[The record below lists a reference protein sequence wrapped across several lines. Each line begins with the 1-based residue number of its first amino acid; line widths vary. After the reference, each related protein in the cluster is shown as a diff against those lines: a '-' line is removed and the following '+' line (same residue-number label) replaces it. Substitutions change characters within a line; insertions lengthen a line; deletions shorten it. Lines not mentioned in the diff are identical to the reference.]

1 MNSDILNTSIEFLKG
16 VGPNR
21 AKLLNSEL
29 KISTFKDLL
38 FQFPFRYIDKTSY
51 HKISEIQSIN
61 SEIQIIGKISDLKE
75 IGIGKKKRLVA
86 KIIDD
91 TGIIDL
97 VWFKTN
103 RWLIDSIKLNTKYIA
118 YGKLNSYNGKHSI
131 AHPELELYN
140 NENVKK
146 RTKLTAVYPS
156 TELLNRRGITNKVIL
171 NLIEE
176 LLITLNNKIDENLP
190 TYLKQKFNLLA
201 RREALIIIHKPRNLD
216 ELRKAIYRLKFEEIF
231 FLQIRLIKKN
241 INRKEKIKGYKFNV
255 IGKEFDKFFKDH
267 LSFELTNAQKRVL
280 KEIRR
285 DLGSGAQMN
294 RLLQGDVG
302 SGKTIVAF
310 MSALIAIGNGF
321 QACIMTPTEILSH
334 QHYNKFKDTCKL
346 LNINV
351 KTLTGSS
358 KARYKKEV
366 KESLIKGEIDLLI
379 GTHALIYDGV
389 DFKNL
394 GIAIIDE
401 QHKFGVAQ
409 RSKLW
414 HKNKLPPHVL
424 IMTATP
430 IPRTLAMSAYGDLDM
445 SVINELPPGRKD
457 IKTIHQPN
465 RDRLKLID
473 FLKDEINKGRQ
484 VYVVYPLIK
493 ESEKLDFKDLLD
505 GYESFSRDFP
515 MPKYQLS
522 IVHGKMKNEDKDY
535 EMQRFIENKTQI
547 LVSTTVIEVGVDIPN
562 ATVMVIESA
571 ERFGLSQLHQLRGR
585 VGRGAHKSYCFLIT
599 GNKQTKESKIRMETM
614 VSTNDGFIIAEKD
627 LELRGPGNI
636 MGTQQSGE
644 MPLRIT
650 NLIGDSK
657 LIQKI
662 RLLAEKILEKDP
674 KLTNPNNSL
683 ILSYLKQI
691 IDDTKIFQISAVPS
705 VFLGFYFL
713 LLLKSDTI
721 LLILAIILIYNLVL
735 ELFVLLILII
745 TKSII
750 SPILI

>member
-21 AKLLNSEL
+21 AKLLNGEL

-75 IGIGKKKRLVA
+75 VGIGKKKRLVA
-86 KIIDD
+86 KFIDD
-91 TGIIDL
+91 TGSIDL

-103 RWLIDSIKLNTKYIA
+103 RWLIDSIKLNTEYIA

-216 ELRKAIYRLKFEEIF
+216 ELKKAIYRLKFEEIF

-334 QHYNKFKDTCKL
+334 QHYNKFKDICKL

-457 IKTIHQPN
+457 IKTIHQSN

-484 VYVVYPLIK
+484 IYVVYPLIK

-505 GYESFSRDFP
+505 GYESFSRDFT

-691 IDDTKIFQISAVPS
+691 IDKKNIWEYIS
-705 VFLGFYFL
+705 
-713 LLLKSDTI
+713 
-721 LLILAIILIYNLVL
+721 
-735 ELFVLLILII
+735 
-745 TKSII
+745 
-750 SPILI
+750 

>member
-75 IGIGKKKRLVA
+75 VGIGKKKRLVA
-86 KIIDD
+86 KFIDD
-91 TGIIDL
+91 TGIINL

-103 RWLIDSIKLNTKYIA
+103 RWLIDSIKLNTEYIA

-321 QACIMTPTEILSH
+321 QACIMTPTEILSY
-334 QHYNKFKDTCKL
+334 QHYNKFKDICKL

-358 KARYKKEV
+358 KTRYKKEV

-457 IKTIHQPN
+457 IKTIHQSN

-484 VYVVYPLIK
+484 IYVVYPLIK

-535 EMQRFIENKTQI
+535 EMQRFIENKTHI

-691 IDDTKIFQISAVPS
+691 IDKKNIWEYIS
-705 VFLGFYFL
+705 
-713 LLLKSDTI
+713 
-721 LLILAIILIYNLVL
+721 
-735 ELFVLLILII
+735 
-745 TKSII
+745 
-750 SPILI
+750 

>member
-75 IGIGKKKRLVA
+75 VGIGKKKRLVA
-86 KIIDD
+86 KFIDD
-91 TGIIDL
+91 TGIINL

-103 RWLIDSIKLNTKYIA
+103 RWLIDSIKLNTEYIA

-216 ELRKAIYRLKFEEIF
+216 ELKKAIYRLKFEEIF

-334 QHYNKFKDTCKL
+334 QHYNKFKDICKL

-358 KARYKKEV
+358 KTRYKKEV

-457 IKTIHQPN
+457 IKTIHQSN

-484 VYVVYPLIK
+484 IYVVYPLIK

-691 IDDTKIFQISAVPS
+691 IDKKNIWEYIS
-705 VFLGFYFL
+705 
-713 LLLKSDTI
+713 
-721 LLILAIILIYNLVL
+721 
-735 ELFVLLILII
+735 
-745 TKSII
+745 
-750 SPILI
+750 

>member
-156 TELLNRRGITNKVIL
+156 TELLNRRGITNKVIR

-190 TYLKQKFNLLA
+190 TYLKNKFNLLA

-321 QACIMTPTEILSH
+321 QACLMTPTEILSH
-334 QHYNKFKDTCKL
+334 QHFNKFKDTCKL

-465 RDRLKLID
+465 KDRLKLID

-484 VYVVYPLIK
+484 IYVVYPLIK

-691 IDDTKIFQISAVPS
+691 IDKKNIWEYIS
-705 VFLGFYFL
+705 
-713 LLLKSDTI
+713 
-721 LLILAIILIYNLVL
+721 
-735 ELFVLLILII
+735 
-745 TKSII
+745 
-750 SPILI
+750 

>member
-75 IGIGKKKRLVA
+75 VGIGKKKRLVA
-86 KIIDD
+86 KFIDD
-91 TGIIDL
+91 TGSIDL

-103 RWLIDSIKLNTKYIA
+103 RWLIDSIKLNTEYIA

-156 TELLNRRGITNKVIL
+156 TELLNKRGITNKVIR

-241 INRKEKIKGYKFNV
+241 INKKEKIKGYKFNV
-255 IGKEFDKFFKDH
+255 IGKEFDAFFKDH

-334 QHYNKFKDTCKL
+334 QHYNKFLDICKL

-457 IKTIHQPN
+457 IKTIHQSN

-484 VYVVYPLIK
+484 IYVVYPLIK

-585 VGRGAHKSYCFLIT
+585 VGRGTHKSYCFLIT

-691 IDDTKIFQISAVPS
+691 IDKKNIWEYIS
-705 VFLGFYFL
+705 
-713 LLLKSDTI
+713 
-721 LLILAIILIYNLVL
+721 
-735 ELFVLLILII
+735 
-745 TKSII
+745 
-750 SPILI
+750 

>member
-75 IGIGKKKRLVA
+75 VGIGKKKRLVA
-86 KIIDD
+86 KFIDD
-91 TGIIDL
+91 TGGIDL

-103 RWLIDSIKLNTKYIA
+103 RWLIDSIKLNTEYIA

-190 TYLKQKFNLLA
+190 TYLKNKFNLLA
-201 RREALIIIHKPRNLD
+201 RRDALIIIHKPRNLD

-334 QHYNKFKDTCKL
+334 QHYNKFIDICKL

-394 GIAIIDE
+394 GMAIIDE

-457 IKTIHQPN
+457 IKTIHQSN

-484 VYVVYPLIK
+484 IYVVYPLIK

-691 IDDTKIFQISAVPS
+691 IDKKNIWEYIS
-705 VFLGFYFL
+705 
-713 LLLKSDTI
+713 
-721 LLILAIILIYNLVL
+721 
-735 ELFVLLILII
+735 
-745 TKSII
+745 
-750 SPILI
+750 

>member
-1 MNSDILNTSIEFLKG
+1 MMNSVILNTSIEFLKG

-75 IGIGKKKRLVA
+75 VGIGKKKRLVA
-86 KIIDD
+86 KFIDD
-91 TGIIDL
+91 TGIIEL

-156 TELLNRRGITNKVIL
+156 TELLNKRGITNKVIR

-176 LLITLNNKIDENLP
+176 LLIALNNKIDENLP
-190 TYLKQKFNLLA
+190 TYLKEKFNLLA

-216 ELRKAIYRLKFEEIF
+216 ELRKAIYTLKFEEIF

-241 INRKEKIKGYKFNV
+241 INRKEKIKGYKFKV
-255 IGKEFDKFFKDH
+255 IGEEFDKFFKNH

-334 QHYNKFKDTCKL
+334 QHYNKFIDICKI

-366 KESLIKGEIDLLI
+366 KESLIKGEVDLLI

-457 IKTIHQPN
+457 IKTIHQSN

-484 VYVVYPLIK
+484 IYVVYPLIK

-585 VGRGAHKSYCFLIT
+585 VGRGGHKSYCFLIT

-674 KLTNPNNSL
+674 KLTNSNNSL

-691 IDDTKIFQISAVPS
+691 IDKKNIWEYIS
-705 VFLGFYFL
+705 
-713 LLLKSDTI
+713 
-721 LLILAIILIYNLVL
+721 
-735 ELFVLLILII
+735 
-745 TKSII
+745 
-750 SPILI
+750 

>member
-21 AKLLNSEL
+21 AKLLNGEL

-75 IGIGKKKRLVA
+75 LGIGKKKRLVA
-86 KIIDD
+86 KFIDD
-91 TGIIDL
+91 TGSIDL

-103 RWLIDSIKLNTKYIA
+103 RWLIDSIKLNTEYIA

-334 QHYNKFKDTCKL
+334 QHYNKFKDICKL

-358 KARYKKEV
+358 KARYKKVV

-457 IKTIHQPN
+457 IKTIHQSN

-484 VYVVYPLIK
+484 IYVVYPLIK

-691 IDDTKIFQISAVPS
+691 IDKKNIWEYIS
-705 VFLGFYFL
+705 
-713 LLLKSDTI
+713 
-721 LLILAIILIYNLVL
+721 
-735 ELFVLLILII
+735 
-745 TKSII
+745 
-750 SPILI
+750 

>member
-51 HKISEIQSIN
+51 HKISEIKSIN

-156 TELLNRRGITNKVIL
+156 TELLNRRGITNKVIR

-190 TYLKQKFNLLA
+190 TYLKNKFNLLA

-457 IKTIHQPN
+457 IKTIHQTN

-691 IDDTKIFQISAVPS
+691 IDKKNIWEYIS
-705 VFLGFYFL
+705 
-713 LLLKSDTI
+713 
-721 LLILAIILIYNLVL
+721 
-735 ELFVLLILII
+735 
-745 TKSII
+745 
-750 SPILI
+750 

>member
-1 MNSDILNTSIEFLKG
+1 MNNDILNTSIEFLKG
-16 VGPNR
+16 IGPNR
-21 AKLLNSEL
+21 AKLIKSEL

-51 HKISEIQSIN
+51 HKISDIN
-61 SEIQIIGKISDLKE
+61 STNTEIQIIGKISDLKE
-75 IGIGKKKRLVA
+75 VGSGNKKRLVA
-86 KIIDD
+86 KFVDN
-91 TGIIDL
+91 TGCIEL
-97 VWFKTN
+97 VWFKTTK
-103 RWLIDSIKLNTKYIA
+103 WLIDSIKLNTNYIA
-118 YGKLNSYNGKHSI
+118 YGKLNSFKGNYSI
-131 AHPELELYN
+131 AHPELELYD
-140 NENVKK
+140 EAKLKK
-146 RTKLTAVYPS
+146 RTKLNAVYPS
-156 TELLNRRGITNKVIL
+156 SELLNKRGITNKVIIG
-171 NLIEE
+171 LIQE
-176 LLITLNNKIDENLP
+176 LLISVNKEIKENLP
-190 TYLKQKFNLLA
+190 KYLMEKFKLLG
-201 RREALIIIHKPRNLD
+201 RRESLIIIHKPRNLI
-216 ELRKAIYRLKFEEIF
+216 ELKRAVYRLKFEEIF
-231 FLQIRLIKKN
+231 YLQLRLIKKN
-241 INRKEKIKGYKFNV
+241 INRKEKIKGYNFKV
-255 IGKEFDKFFKDH
+255 IGNKFETFFKDY
-267 LSFELTNAQKRVL
+267 LPFELTNAQKRVL
-280 KEIRR
+280 KEIRK

-310 MSALIAIGNGF
+310 MSALIAIGNGY

-334 QHYNKFKDTCKL
+334 QHYKKFIEVCKS

-358 KARYKKEV
+358 KAKYKKDV
-366 KESLIKGEIDLLI
+366 KESLANGSIDLLI

-389 DFKNL
+389 NFKNL

-414 HKNKLPPHVL
+414 HKNDLPPHVL

-445 SVINELPPGRKD
+445 SIINELPPGRKE
-457 IKTIHQPN
+457 INTIHQSS
-465 RDRLKLID
+465 RERLKLID
-473 FLKDEINKGRQ
+473 FLKTQIDNGRQ
-484 VYVVYPLIK
+484 AYIVYPLIK

-515 MPKYQLS
+515 MPKYQIS
-522 IVHGKMKNEDKDY
+522 IVHGKMKNEEKEY

-585 VGRGAHKSYCFLIT
+585 VGRGSHQSYCFLIT
-599 GNKQTKESKIRMETM
+599 GYKKTKESKIRMETM
-614 VSTNDGFIIAEKD
+614 VATNDGFVIAEKD

-650 NLIGDSK
+650 NLVSDSQ

-662 RLLAEKILEKDP
+662 RSLVQKILDKDP
-674 KLTNPNNSL
+674 KLLNENNKE
-683 ILSYLKQI
+683 ILNYLKKTFGKKNI
-691 IDDTKIFQISAVPS
+691 WEYIS
-705 VFLGFYFL
+705 
-713 LLLKSDTI
+713 
-721 LLILAIILIYNLVL
+721 
-735 ELFVLLILII
+735 
-745 TKSII
+745 
-750 SPILI
+750 

>member
-75 IGIGKKKRLVA
+75 VGIGKKKRLVA
-86 KIIDD
+86 KFIDD
-91 TGIIDL
+91 TGIINL

-103 RWLIDSIKLNTKYIA
+103 RWLIDSIKLNTEYIA

-216 ELRKAIYRLKFEEIF
+216 ELKKAIYRLKFEEIF

-334 QHYNKFKDTCKL
+334 QHYNKFKDICKL

-457 IKTIHQPN
+457 IKTIHQSN

-484 VYVVYPLIK
+484 IYVVYPLIK

-585 VGRGAHKSYCFLIT
+585 VGRGAYKSYCFLIT

-691 IDDTKIFQISAVPS
+691 IDKKNIWEYIS
-705 VFLGFYFL
+705 
-713 LLLKSDTI
+713 
-721 LLILAIILIYNLVL
+721 
-735 ELFVLLILII
+735 
-745 TKSII
+745 
-750 SPILI
+750 

>member
-21 AKLLNSEL
+21 AKLLNGEL

-75 IGIGKKKRLVA
+75 VGIGKKKRLVA
-86 KIIDD
+86 KFIDD
-91 TGIIDL
+91 TGSIDL

-103 RWLIDSIKLNTKYIA
+103 RWLIDSIKLNTEYIA

-216 ELRKAIYRLKFEEIF
+216 ELKKAIYRLKFEEIF

-267 LSFELTNAQKRVL
+267 LSFELTNAQKKVL

-334 QHYNKFKDTCKL
+334 QHYNKFKDICKL

-366 KESLIKGEIDLLI
+366 KESLIKGEVDLLI

-457 IKTIHQPN
+457 IKTIHQSN

-484 VYVVYPLIK
+484 IYVVYPLIK

-691 IDDTKIFQISAVPS
+691 IDKKNIWEYIS
-705 VFLGFYFL
+705 
-713 LLLKSDTI
+713 
-721 LLILAIILIYNLVL
+721 
-735 ELFVLLILII
+735 
-745 TKSII
+745 
-750 SPILI
+750 

>member
-21 AKLLNSEL
+21 AKLLNGEL

-75 IGIGKKKRLVA
+75 VGIGKKKRLVA
-86 KIIDD
+86 KFIDD
-91 TGIIDL
+91 TGSIDL

-103 RWLIDSIKLNTKYIA
+103 RWLIDSIKLNTEYIA

-216 ELRKAIYRLKFEEIF
+216 ELKKAIYRLKFEEIF

-334 QHYNKFKDTCKL
+334 QHYNKFIDICKL

-389 DFKNL
+389 NFKNL

-457 IKTIHQPN
+457 IKTIHQSN
-465 RDRLKLID
+465 RDRLRLID

-484 VYVVYPLIK
+484 IYVVYPLIK

-691 IDDTKIFQISAVPS
+691 IDKKNIWEYIS
-705 VFLGFYFL
+705 
-713 LLLKSDTI
+713 
-721 LLILAIILIYNLVL
+721 
-735 ELFVLLILII
+735 
-745 TKSII
+745 
-750 SPILI
+750 

>member
-1 MNSDILNTSIEFLKG
+1 MNNDILNTSIEFLKG
-16 VGPNR
+16 IGPNR
-21 AKLLNSEL
+21 AKLIKSEL

-51 HKISEIQSIN
+51 HKIADIHSTN
-61 SEIQIIGKISDLKE
+61 TEIQIIGKISDLKE
-75 IGIGKKKRLVA
+75 VGSGNKKRLVA
-86 KIIDD
+86 KFVDN
-91 TGIIDL
+91 TGCIEL
-97 VWFKTN
+97 VWFKTTK
-103 RWLIDSIKLNTKYIA
+103 WLIDSIKLNTNYIA
-118 YGKLNSYNGKHSI
+118 YGKLNSFKGNYSI
-131 AHPELELYN
+131 AHPELELYD
-140 NENVKK
+140 EAKLKK
-146 RTKLTAVYPS
+146 RTKLNAVYPS
-156 TELLNRRGITNKVIL
+156 SELLNKRGITNKVIIG
-171 NLIEE
+171 LIQE
-176 LLITLNNKIDENLP
+176 LLISVNKEIKENLP
-190 TYLKQKFNLLA
+190 EYLMEKFKLLG
-201 RREALIIIHKPRNLD
+201 RRESLIIIHKPRNLI
-216 ELRKAIYRLKFEEIF
+216 ELKRAVYRLKFEEIF
-231 FLQIRLIKKN
+231 YLQLRLIKKN
-241 INRKEKIKGYKFNV
+241 INRKEKIKGYNFKV
-255 IGKEFDKFFKDH
+255 IGNKFETFFKDY
-267 LSFELTNAQKRVL
+267 LPFELTNAQKRVL
-280 KEIRR
+280 KEIRK

-310 MSALIAIGNGF
+310 MSALIAIGNGY

-334 QHYNKFKDTCKL
+334 QHYKKFIEVCKS

-358 KARYKKEV
+358 KAKYKKDV
-366 KESLIKGEIDLLI
+366 KENLENGSIDLLI

-389 DFKNL
+389 NFKNL

-414 HKNKLPPHVL
+414 HKNDLPPHVL

-445 SVINELPPGRKD
+445 SIINELPPGRKE
-457 IKTIHQPN
+457 INTIHQSS
-465 RDRLKLID
+465 RERLKLID
-473 FLKDEINKGRQ
+473 FLKTQIDNGRQ
-484 VYVVYPLIK
+484 AYIVYPLIK

-515 MPKYQLS
+515 MPKYQIS
-522 IVHGKMKNEDKDY
+522 IVHGKMKNEEKEY

-585 VGRGAHKSYCFLIT
+585 VGRGSHQSYCFLIT
-599 GNKQTKESKIRMETM
+599 GYKKTKESKIRMETM
-614 VSTNDGFIIAEKD
+614 VATNDGFVIAEKD

-650 NLIGDSK
+650 NLVSDSQ

-662 RLLAEKILEKDP
+662 RSLVQKILDKDP
-674 KLTNPNNSL
+674 KLLNENNKE
-683 ILSYLKQI
+683 ILNYLKKTFGKKNI
-691 IDDTKIFQISAVPS
+691 WEYIS
-705 VFLGFYFL
+705 
-713 LLLKSDTI
+713 
-721 LLILAIILIYNLVL
+721 
-735 ELFVLLILII
+735 
-745 TKSII
+745 
-750 SPILI
+750 

>member
-21 AKLLNSEL
+21 AKLLNGEL

-75 IGIGKKKRLVA
+75 VGIGKKKRLVA
-86 KIIDD
+86 KFIDD
-91 TGIIDL
+91 TGSIDL

-103 RWLIDSIKLNTKYIA
+103 RWLIDSIKLNTEYIA

-216 ELRKAIYRLKFEEIF
+216 ELKKAIYRLKFEEIF

-334 QHYNKFKDTCKL
+334 QHYNKFKDICKL

-457 IKTIHQPN
+457 IKTIHQSN
-465 RDRLKLID
+465 RDRLKLIH
-473 FLKDEINKGRQ
+473 FLKDEIKKGRQ
-484 VYVVYPLIK
+484 IYVVYPLIK

-691 IDDTKIFQISAVPS
+691 IDKKNIWEYIS
-705 VFLGFYFL
+705 
-713 LLLKSDTI
+713 
-721 LLILAIILIYNLVL
+721 
-735 ELFVLLILII
+735 
-745 TKSII
+745 
-750 SPILI
+750 

>member
-21 AKLLNSEL
+21 AKLLNGEL

-75 IGIGKKKRLVA
+75 VGIGKKKRLVA
-86 KIIDD
+86 KFIDD
-91 TGIIDL
+91 TGSIDL

-103 RWLIDSIKLNTKYIA
+103 RWLIDSIKLNTEYIA

-216 ELRKAIYRLKFEEIF
+216 ELKKAIYRLKFEEIF

-334 QHYNKFKDTCKL
+334 QHYNKFKDICKL

-457 IKTIHQPN
+457 IKTIHQSN

-473 FLKDEINKGRQ
+473 FLKYEINKGRQ
-484 VYVVYPLIK
+484 IYVVYPLIK

-691 IDDTKIFQISAVPS
+691 IDKKNIWEYIS
-705 VFLGFYFL
+705 
-713 LLLKSDTI
+713 
-721 LLILAIILIYNLVL
+721 
-735 ELFVLLILII
+735 
-745 TKSII
+745 
-750 SPILI
+750 

>member
-1 MNSDILNTSIEFLKG
+1 MNNDILNTSIEFLKG
-16 VGPNR
+16 IGPNR
-21 AKLLNSEL
+21 AKLIKSEL

-51 HKISEIQSIN
+51 HKISDIHSTN

-75 IGIGKKKRLVA
+75 VGSGYKKRLVA
-86 KIIDD
+86 KFVDN
-91 TGIIDL
+91 TGCIEL
-97 VWFKTN
+97 VWFKTTK
-103 RWLIDSIKLNTKYIA
+103 WLIDSIKLNTNYIA
-118 YGKLNSYNGKHSI
+118 YGKLNSFKGNYSI
-131 AHPELELYN
+131 AHPELELYD
-140 NENVKK
+140 EAKLKK
-146 RTKLTAVYPS
+146 RTKLNAVYPS
-156 TELLNRRGITNKVIL
+156 SELLNKRGITNKVIIG
-171 NLIEE
+171 LIQE
-176 LLITLNNKIDENLP
+176 LLISVNKEIKENLP
-190 TYLKQKFNLLA
+190 KYLMEKFKLLG
-201 RREALIIIHKPRNLD
+201 RRESLIIIHKPRNLI
-216 ELRKAIYRLKFEEIF
+216 ELKRAVYRLKFEEIF
-231 FLQIRLIKKN
+231 YLQLRLIKKN
-241 INRKEKIKGYKFNV
+241 INRKEKIKGYNFKV
-255 IGKEFDKFFKDH
+255 IGNKFETFFKDY
-267 LSFELTNAQKRVL
+267 LPFELTNAQKRVL
-280 KEIRR
+280 KEIRK

-310 MSALIAIGNGF
+310 MSALIAIGNGY

-334 QHYNKFKDTCKL
+334 QHYKKFIEVCKS

-358 KARYKKEV
+358 KAKYKKDV
-366 KESLIKGEIDLLI
+366 KESLANGSIDLLI
-379 GTHALIYDGV
+379 GTHTLIYDGV
-389 DFKNL
+389 NFKNL

-414 HKNKLPPHVL
+414 HKNDLPPHVL

-445 SVINELPPGRKD
+445 SIINELPPGRKE
-457 IKTIHQPN
+457 INTIHQSS
-465 RDRLKLID
+465 RERLKLID
-473 FLKDEINKGRQ
+473 FLKTQIDNGRQ
-484 VYVVYPLIK
+484 AYIVYPLIK

-515 MPKYQLS
+515 MPKYQIS
-522 IVHGKMKNEDKDY
+522 IVHGKMKNEEKEY

-585 VGRGAHKSYCFLIT
+585 VGRGSHQSYCFLIT
-599 GNKQTKESKIRMETM
+599 GYKKTKESKIRMETM
-614 VSTNDGFIIAEKD
+614 VATNDGFVIAEKD

-650 NLIGDSK
+650 NLVSDSQ

-662 RLLAEKILEKDP
+662 RSLVQKILDKDP
-674 KLTNPNNSL
+674 KLLNENNKE
-683 ILSYLKQI
+683 ILNYLKKTFGKKNI
-691 IDDTKIFQISAVPS
+691 WEYIS
-705 VFLGFYFL
+705 
-713 LLLKSDTI
+713 
-721 LLILAIILIYNLVL
+721 
-735 ELFVLLILII
+735 
-745 TKSII
+745 
-750 SPILI
+750 

>member
-75 IGIGKKKRLVA
+75 VGIGKKKRLVA
-86 KIIDD
+86 KFIDD
-91 TGIIDL
+91 TGSIDL

-103 RWLIDSIKLNTKYIA
+103 RWLIDSIKLNTEYIA

-156 TELLNRRGITNKVIL
+156 TELLNRRGITNKVLL

-176 LLITLNNKIDENLP
+176 LLISLNNKIDENLP

-216 ELRKAIYRLKFEEIF
+216 ELKKAIYRLKFEEIF

-334 QHYNKFKDTCKL
+334 QHYNKFKDICKL

-457 IKTIHQPN
+457 IKTIHQSN

-484 VYVVYPLIK
+484 IYVVYPLIK

-691 IDDTKIFQISAVPS
+691 IDKKNIWEYIS
-705 VFLGFYFL
+705 
-713 LLLKSDTI
+713 
-721 LLILAIILIYNLVL
+721 
-735 ELFVLLILII
+735 
-745 TKSII
+745 
-750 SPILI
+750 

>member
-21 AKLLNSEL
+21 AKLLNGEL

-75 IGIGKKKRLVA
+75 VGIGKKKRLVA
-86 KIIDD
+86 KFIDD
-91 TGIIDL
+91 TGSIDL

-103 RWLIDSIKLNTKYIA
+103 RWLIDSIKLNTEYIA

-216 ELRKAIYRLKFEEIF
+216 ELKKAIYRLKFEEIF

-267 LSFELTNAQKRVL
+267 LSFELTNAQKKVL

-334 QHYNKFKDTCKL
+334 QHYNKFKDICKL

-457 IKTIHQPN
+457 IKTIHQSN
-465 RDRLKLID
+465 RDRLRLID

-484 VYVVYPLIK
+484 IYVVYPLIK

-691 IDDTKIFQISAVPS
+691 IDKKNIWEYIS
-705 VFLGFYFL
+705 
-713 LLLKSDTI
+713 
-721 LLILAIILIYNLVL
+721 
-735 ELFVLLILII
+735 
-745 TKSII
+745 
-750 SPILI
+750 

>member
-21 AKLLNSEL
+21 AKLLNGEL

-75 IGIGKKKRLVA
+75 LGIGKKKRLVA
-86 KIIDD
+86 KFIDD
-91 TGIIDL
+91 TGSIDL

-103 RWLIDSIKLNTKYIA
+103 RWLIDSIKLNTEYIA

-216 ELRKAIYRLKFEEIF
+216 ELKKAIYRLKFEEIF

-334 QHYNKFKDTCKL
+334 QHYNKFKDICKL

-457 IKTIHQPN
+457 IKTIHQTN

-484 VYVVYPLIK
+484 IYVVYPLIK

-691 IDDTKIFQISAVPS
+691 IDKKNIWEYIS
-705 VFLGFYFL
+705 
-713 LLLKSDTI
+713 
-721 LLILAIILIYNLVL
+721 
-735 ELFVLLILII
+735 
-745 TKSII
+745 
-750 SPILI
+750 

>member
-75 IGIGKKKRLVA
+75 VGIGKKKRLVA
-86 KIIDD
+86 KFIDD
-91 TGIIDL
+91 TGIINL

-103 RWLIDSIKLNTKYIA
+103 RWLIDSIKLNTEYIA

-216 ELRKAIYRLKFEEIF
+216 ELKKAIYRLKFEEIF

-334 QHYNKFKDTCKL
+334 QHYNKFKDICKL

-358 KARYKKEV
+358 KTRYKKEV

-457 IKTIHQPN
+457 IKTIHQSN

-484 VYVVYPLIK
+484 IYVVYPLIK

-585 VGRGAHKSYCFLIT
+585 VGRGAYKSYCFLIT

-691 IDDTKIFQISAVPS
+691 IDKKNIWEYIS
-705 VFLGFYFL
+705 
-713 LLLKSDTI
+713 
-721 LLILAIILIYNLVL
+721 
-735 ELFVLLILII
+735 
-745 TKSII
+745 
-750 SPILI
+750 

>member
-75 IGIGKKKRLVA
+75 VGIGKKKRLVA
-86 KIIDD
+86 KFIDD
-91 TGIIDL
+91 TGSIDL

-103 RWLIDSIKLNTKYIA
+103 RWLIDSIKLNTEYIA

-156 TELLNRRGITNKVIL
+156 TELLNKRGITNKVIR

-241 INRKEKIKGYKFNV
+241 INKKEKIKGYKFNV
-255 IGKEFDKFFKDH
+255 IGKEFDAFFKDH

-334 QHYNKFKDTCKL
+334 QHYNKFLDICKL

-457 IKTIHQPN
+457 IKTIHQSN

-484 VYVVYPLIK
+484 VYIVYPLIK

-585 VGRGAHKSYCFLIT
+585 VGRGTHKSYCFLIT

-691 IDDTKIFQISAVPS
+691 IDKKNIWEYIS
-705 VFLGFYFL
+705 
-713 LLLKSDTI
+713 
-721 LLILAIILIYNLVL
+721 
-735 ELFVLLILII
+735 
-745 TKSII
+745 
-750 SPILI
+750 

>member
-75 IGIGKKKRLVA
+75 VGIGKKKRLVA
-86 KIIDD
+86 KFIDD
-91 TGIIDL
+91 TGSIDL

-103 RWLIDSIKLNTKYIA
+103 RWLIDSIKLNTEYIA

-176 LLITLNNKIDENLP
+176 LLITLNNKIGENLP
-190 TYLKQKFNLLA
+190 TYLKNKFNLLA
-201 RREALIIIHKPRNLD
+201 RRDALIIIHKPRNLD

-334 QHYNKFKDTCKL
+334 QHYNKFIDICKL

-414 HKNKLPPHVL
+414 HKNKLPPHIL

-457 IKTIHQPN
+457 IKTIHQSN

-484 VYVVYPLIK
+484 IYVVYPLIK

-691 IDDTKIFQISAVPS
+691 IDKKNIWEYIS
-705 VFLGFYFL
+705 
-713 LLLKSDTI
+713 
-721 LLILAIILIYNLVL
+721 
-735 ELFVLLILII
+735 
-745 TKSII
+745 
-750 SPILI
+750 